1 MSETFARPEP
11 SLVPIARP
19 RCAMC
24 QGRMTLT
31 RIESCQNGPDL
42 RTFAC
47 SKCEHAYDVLA
58 EDPVKSAKVWWPN
71 SKASH
76 IGFEFRM
83 FQRVNCDRVDG
94 TPAKPHR

>member
-1 MSETFARPEP
+1 MPENYARPEP
-11 SLVPIARP
+11 SLIPIARP

-31 RIESCQNGPDL
+31 RIKSCQNGPDL

-58 EDPVKSAKVWWPN
+58 EDPAKSAK
-71 SKASH
+71 A
-76 IGFEFRM
+76 
-83 FQRVNCDRVDG
+83 
-94 TPAKPHR
+94 